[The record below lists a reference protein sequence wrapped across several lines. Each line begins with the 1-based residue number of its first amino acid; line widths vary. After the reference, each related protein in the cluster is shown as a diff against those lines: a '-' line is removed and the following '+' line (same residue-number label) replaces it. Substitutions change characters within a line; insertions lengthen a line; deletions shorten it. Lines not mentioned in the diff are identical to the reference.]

1 MNVVFLGPP
10 GSGKGTH
17 ARRVSA
23 SKGVPHISTGEML
36 REHIKQQ
43 TPLGKEA
50 KVYMDLG
57 RLVPDELVIDM
68 LKDKL
73 KESQYDNGVILDG
86 FPRTVRQ
93 AEELDEITTVDHVI
107 NLDISDADIV
117 ARMAGRR
124 TCPVCGYTSQL
135 EWLNGDMHCRKC
147 GAIMVQRD
155 DDKEVTVLERL
166 RVYHIQTQPLI
177 DYYTKRGV
185 LRTVNTL
192 GEVDEVAQRVSEA
205 LAE

>member
-23 SKGVPHISTGEML
+23 SKGIPHISTGEML

-68 LKDKL
+68 LKERLADP
-73 KESQYDNGVILDG
+73 QYKGGVILDG
-86 FPRTVRQ
+86 FPRTERQ
-93 AEELDEITTVDHVI
+93 AEELDQAITVDHVI

-117 ARMAGRR
+117 ERMAGRR
-124 TCPVCGYTSQL
+124 VCPVCGYTSHIT
-135 EWLNGDMHCRKC
+135 WMNGDMHCKKC

-155 DDKEVTVLERL
+155 DDQEVTVLERL

-185 LRTVNTL
+185 LRTVNAL
-192 GEVDEVAQRVSEA
+192 GEVDEIAQRVSEA